1 MNDDLKNFWNDEKR
15 IKKVEKEINKNKEI
29 KREIKLNID
38 NYTNSINLK
47 KEEIKIKFKEYTKD
61 ENKEYKPKYLI
72 IQIILNTVLFS
83 LSVYFDTFG
92 FIFMMIF
99 NFCLIWFY
107 SLISILQNDFK
118 KESNKTAWLLALIFI
133 PFLTPYIYPDFK
145 DVQTI

>member
-15 IKKVEKEINKNKEI
+15 IKKVEKEINKNKEVKNKI
-29 KREIKLNID
+29 SLNFE
-38 NYTNSINLK
+38 NYTNSINS
-47 KEEIKIKFKEYTKD
+47 KEKEIKIKFKEYSKD
-61 ENKEYKPKYLI
+61 ENKEYKPIYLT
-72 IQIILNTVLFS
+72 IQIILNTILFS

-99 NFCLIWFY
+99 NFCVMWLY
-107 SLISILQNDFK
+107 SLISILRNDFK
-118 KESNKTAWLLALIFI
+118 KESNKTVWLLALIFI

>member
-1 MNDDLKNFWNDEKR
+1 MNNELKNFWNDEKR
-15 IKKVEKEINKNKEI
+15 LKKVEKEINKNKEV
-29 KREIKLNID
+29 KNEISLNFD
-38 NYTNSINLK
+38 NYTNSINS
-47 KEEIKIKFKEYTKD
+47 KEKEIKIKFKEYSKN

-72 IQIILNTVLFS
+72 IQIILNTILLS
-83 LSVYFDTFG
+83 LSVKFDTFG

-107 SLISILQNDFK
+107 SLISILKNDFK
-118 KESNKTAWLLALIFI
+118 KESNKTVWLLALIFI